1 MYTIT
6 ATSLK
11 GGSGKT
17 NFCAAASVAFERL
30 GFGPVALIDTDP
42 QGSLSAWWNA
52 RASSTPQ
59 FAAVDIRQLPTHLHL
74 LDNEGIHLTIID
86 TPPAISNVI
95 HATIAVSDLVIVP
108 VRPSPSDLRA
118 VGAIVN
124 VIEAAGKDFIFVIN
138 AATPRTKIAIDAL
151 KVLAEYGKVSPAILH
166 NRIDFA
172 VSMIDGRTVGEVDN
186 NSKSAQEITLLA
198 KYIYKQLT
206 RKVDA

>member
-74 LDNEGIHLTIID
+74 LDHEGIHLTIID

-172 VSMIDGRTVGEVDN
+172 VSMIDGRTVDELDN
-186 NSKSAQEITLLA
+186 NSKSAQEITQLA

-206 RKVDA
+206 RKVGA

>member
-1 MYTIT
+1 VYTVT

-17 NFCAAASVAFERL
+17 NFCAAASVEFERL

-42 QGSLSAWWNA
+42 QGSLSDWWNA
-52 RASSTPQ
+52 RESPTPQ
-59 FAAVDIRQLPTHLHL
+59 FAAVDIRQLSTHLKSL
-74 LDNEGIHLTIID
+74 QNDGINLTIID
-86 TPPAISNVI
+86 TPPAMSNVI
-95 HATIAVSDLVIVP
+95 HAAIAASDLVVVP

-138 AATPRTKIAIDAL
+138 AATPRTKIAMDAL

-172 VSMIDGRTVGEVDN
+172 VSMIDGRTVGELDKK
-186 NSKSAQEITLLA
+186 SKSAQEITLLA
-198 KYIYKQLT
+198 KYVYKQLT
-206 RKVDA
+206 KKVGA

>member
-17 NFCAAASVAFERL
+17 NFCAAASVEFERL

-74 LDNEGIHLTIID
+74 LDHEGIHLTIID
-86 TPPAISNVI
+86 TPPAISHVI

-138 AATPRTKIAIDAL
+138 AATPRTKIATDAL

-172 VSMIDGRTVGEVDN
+172 VSMIDGRTVGELDQH
-186 NSKSAQEITLLA
+186 SKSAQEITLLA
-198 KYIYKQLT
+198 KYVYKRLV
-206 RKVDA
+206 RKVGA